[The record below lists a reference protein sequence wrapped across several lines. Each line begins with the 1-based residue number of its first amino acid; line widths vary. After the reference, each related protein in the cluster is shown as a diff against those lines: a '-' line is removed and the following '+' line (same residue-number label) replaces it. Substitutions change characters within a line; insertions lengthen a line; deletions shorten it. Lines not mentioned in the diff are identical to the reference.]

1 MPVRYKLKQRAKITR
16 SPCIGKETQRRAAWL
31 VDTKAFLV
39 VMWVAIIGNVILPC
53 LWTADMQEDYNT
65 CINITTTPNSTVV
78 NPSPL
83 TPLGECAQHPLYIN
97 EVLSLFL
104 CCVGVLETFIR
115 ILAAGSPITYCRSNW
130 NTIDLVVVVTSTVG
144 VLMMLAHPH
153 TWLADVEEAG
163 MSDVIETFR
172 AIRILRVVIMYK
184 PFRTLFSTFYECV
197 GSIASLGLLYMLIT
211 YSFTLVGMALFV
223 DVQDETPEQKDDQR
237 YTFETF
243 GSASLVLFQLST
255 TNNWNSIIYPVMRG
269 AGIGYASN
277 IFFFMYF
284 SLCAT
289 CMLDIVT
296 GIVVAAF
303 QIANEEAHRRHIEQD
318 KQETTEVRRLV
329 CVRVCVC
336 VCVCGGGGGGC
347 GKCACACGRVR
358 VVVFCAKTY
367 LILCNISCGTRAYF
381 RRVHFLSLYPPLYP
395 HPPRPE
401 PPMLS
406 MTSARCTDVERMLP

>member
-1 MPVRYKLKQRAKITR
+1 
-16 SPCIGKETQRRAAWL
+16 
-31 VDTKAFLV
+31 
-39 VMWVAIIGNVILPC
+39 MWVAIIGNVILPC

-65 CINITTTPNSTVV
+65 CINITTTPNSTVIT
-78 NPSPL
+78 PSPL
-83 TPLGECAQHPLYIN
+83 IPLGGCAQHPLYIN

-104 CCVGVLETFIR
+104 CCVGILETFIR

-130 NTIDLVVVVTSTVG
+130 NTIDLVVVVTSTAG
-144 VLMMLAHPH
+144 VLMMLAQPH
-153 TWLADVEEAG
+153 TWLADVEDAG
-163 MSDVIETFR
+163 ISDVIETFR

-223 DVQDETPEQKDDQR
+223 DVQDETPKERDDQR

-318 KQETTEVRRLV
+318 KQETTEVRRRL
-329 CVRVCVC
+329 CVRAHARVCMRS
-336 VCVCGGGGGGC
+336 GGGG
-347 GKCACACGRVR
+347 GKCACACGRV
-358 VVVFCAKTY
+358 VVCFLQK
-367 LILCNISCGTRAYF
+367 LFCNIPCGTRVHISDAYIF
-381 RRVHFLSLYPPLYP
+381 SHYSPLYP

-406 MTSARCTDVERMLP
+406 MTSVRCTDVAIIRAHVCVCVCVLFSGAPRTGVTFCGRIGRH